1 MKKPL
6 KPPFSEEPKPL
17 RVRAKEAQDLW
28 FSTLS
33 YQERGKLKMQ
43 RTPWGRAGGTIA
55 LGLRH
60 GKTARKNKKLKRER
74 EARFRAEKAAYEAR
88 RVLPAPVDPDRSS

>member
-28 FSTLS
+28 FNTLS
-33 YQERGKLKMQ
+33 YQERRKLKMK
-43 RTPWGRAGGTIA
+43 RSPWGRAGGTIA

-60 GKTARKNKKLKRER
+60 GKTARNREKLKGER
-74 EARFRAEKAAYEAR
+74 EARFEAEQAAYEAR
-88 RVLPAPVDPDRSS
+88 RTRPAPIQDRN